1 MTTPSFPPS
10 ELADRATILGRTFTA
25 CSRQFEPLKELAL
38 SLTAR
43 FPIDILRRACVLQCE
58 SARVGPNLIG
68 DIVETATSL
77 LRARRDDSLRLPDS
91 TSGNEVDA
99 SAEVARFR
107 ATFRDLARQKAAQ
120 PTVGREQKGGAQ

>member
-1 MTTPSFPPS
+1 MTEPSFPAS
-10 ELADRATILGRTFTA
+10 ELVDRATILARTFTA

-38 SLTAR
+38 GLTAR
-43 FPIDILRRACVLQCE
+43 FSIAILRRACVLQCE

-77 LRARRDDSLRLPDS
+77 LRASRDESLRLPDS

-99 SAEVARFR
+99 ASEVARIKAR
-107 ATFRDLARQKAAQ
+107 LAQLAREKSAA
-120 PTVGREQKGGAQ
+120 TAGRTQNRSGK